1 MIYKDQKKTK
11 APLTHKPE
19 KEAVGHLV
27 TEIDMLGSMPS
38 SRSRRGIAGEEEV
51 TFLHGTHGPVEL
63 KGSYSY
69 ELPLLVWF
77 VVCTLTF
84 YFWSCLVPKNFH
96 HKLSYRILRHMHG
109 ALNVDEKKLITQL
122 VRNRLTKL
130 SNLISP

>member
-1 MIYKDQKKTK
+1 MIQRS
-11 APLTHKPE
+11 
-19 KEAVGHLV
+19 KENKGPADPQTRERSGHLV

-109 ALNVDEKKLITQL
+109 AFNVDEKKTSL
-122 VRNRLTKL
+122 VGNRETNVL
-130 SNLISP
+130 SLISP